1 MRGPVPSRRLTHILD
16 EFVDKRF
23 VIFFVDFALNHL
35 RGDIQRDAGKLA
47 LHIFERSAS
56 FNFNFVLRSVFY
68 LLGEVCKLLADNPD
82 YVRLIKDKAIAK
94 TERLALLDGAFSGQ
108 IHPYLLNFMK
118 LLCERGAFGEMA
130 ACQAEY
136 ISCYNEKHGIV
147 PAKVFS
153 AEALS
158 DEQLARLK
166 AALERTSGK
175 HVTLDVHVDA
185 TLVGGMRV
193 EMAGK
198 SYDNTLESR
207 MDHLR
212 RVLAARS

>member
-1 MRGPVPSRRLTHILD
+1 MTELGRAYGSALYALAED
-16 EFVDKRF
+16 EK
-23 VIFFVDFALNHL
+23 
-35 RGDIQRDAGKLA
+35 QEDAFL
-47 LHIFERSAS
+47 SQ
-56 FNFNFVLRSVFY
+56 
-68 LLGEVCKLLADNPD
+68 LGEVCKLLADNPD

-94 TERLALLDGAFSGQ
+94 TERLALLDGAFSRQ

-185 TLVGGMRV
+185 ALVGGMRV

-212 RVLAARS
+212 RALAARS

>member
-1 MRGPVPSRRLTHILD
+1 MTELGRAYGSALYALAED
-16 EFVDKRF
+16 EK
-23 VIFFVDFALNHL
+23 
-35 RGDIQRDAGKLA
+35 QEDAFL
-47 LHIFERSAS
+47 SQ
-56 FNFNFVLRSVFY
+56 
-68 LLGEVCKLLADNPD
+68 LGEVCKLLADNPD

-175 HVTLDVHVDA
+175 HVTLDVHV
-185 TLVGGMRV
+185 

>member
-1 MRGPVPSRRLTHILD
+1 MTELGRAYGSALYALAED
-16 EFVDKRF
+16 EK
-23 VIFFVDFALNHL
+23 
-35 RGDIQRDAGKLA
+35 QEDAFL
-47 LHIFERSAS
+47 SQ
-56 FNFNFVLRSVFY
+56 
-68 LLGEVCKLLADNPD
+68 LGEVCKLLDDNPD
-82 YVRLIKDKAIAK
+82 YVRLIKDRAIAK

-185 TLVGGMRV
+185 VALVGGMRV

-198 SYDNTLESR
+198 AKAIILLESR
-207 MDHLR
+207 MDHR
-212 RVLAARS
+212 RCALAARTARILQKAGETHGSETQIFKNR

>member
-1 MRGPVPSRRLTHILD
+1 MTDSMQNAINETNRRR
-16 EFVDKRF
+16 K
-23 VIFFVDFALNHL
+23 
-35 RGDIQRDAGKLA
+35 IQQ
-47 LHIFERSAS
+47 E
-56 FNFNFVLRSVFY
+56 
-68 LLGEVCKLLADNPD
+68 
-82 YVRLIKDKAIAK
+82 
-94 TERLALLDGAFSGQ
+94 
-108 IHPYLLNFMK
+108 
-118 LLCERGAFGEMA
+118 
-130 ACQAEY
+130 
-136 ISCYNEKHGIV
+136 YNEKHGIV

-185 TLVGGMRV
+185 ALVGGMRV

>member
-1 MRGPVPSRRLTHILD
+1 M
-16 EFVDKRF
+16 
-23 VIFFVDFALNHL
+23 
-35 RGDIQRDAGKLA
+35 
-47 LHIFERSAS
+47 
-56 FNFNFVLRSVFY
+56 
-68 LLGEVCKLLADNPD
+68 
-82 YVRLIKDKAIAK
+82 RLIKDKAIAK

-185 TLVGGMRV
+185 ALVGGMHV